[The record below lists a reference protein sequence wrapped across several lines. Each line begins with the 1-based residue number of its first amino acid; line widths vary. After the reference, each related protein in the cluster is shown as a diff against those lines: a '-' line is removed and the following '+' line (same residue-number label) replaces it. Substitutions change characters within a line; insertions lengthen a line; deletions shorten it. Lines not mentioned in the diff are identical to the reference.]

1 VAEDK
6 GSKLDR
12 ELGELLQELRVALP
26 GVQVLLAFLLT
37 VPFSQRFGSVSS
49 AQRAMYFAAVVA
61 TAAATI
67 LFISPTAYHR
77 LRFRDRDKEHMLAL
91 ANRMTIVG
99 TVFLAAAITA
109 VIWVVTSLLFG
120 TTTALVVAG
129 LVAAATAWL
138 WYLVPLSRRARGK

>member
-1 VAEDK
+1 MAEDK

-49 AQRAMYFAAVVA
+49 GQRGMYFAAVIATAVA
-61 TAAATI
+61 TV

-77 LRFRDRDKEHMLAL
+77 LRFRDRDKEHMLAV

-99 TVFLAAAITA
+99 TIFMAAAITA

-120 TTTALVVAG
+120 TTPAILAAA
-129 LVAAATAWL
+129 LVAALTGWL